1 MTSGTAMMGHRTPK
15 HTAAEYDLLFA
26 RRWYCYLQQP
36 GAAAKIKRGMRRRE
50 RRAGK
55 REARDN

>member
-1 MTSGTAMMGHRTPK
+1 MMGHRTPK

-55 REARDN
+55 REARDNRC